1 MKKMGKGDCLSIRFV
16 PYSCHFLVGF
26 PGRRQCLGKLTNL
39 LQEPFPWKFCKTGKY
54 TRYYGTHHPLRK
66 GGVLYTHTLSST
78 SYDSIV
84 QGAIE
89 APVGKDRWEDHE
101 LRRDRLV
108 GFWKQMS
115 RLSRAVDICLNFF
128 FVQLHLSLVLVGS
141 GEMCVCFAFLWDKR
155 KATRKVKRL
164 EWYKVY
170 MELLDCSI
178 HVRMVWGKEYFR
190 AMALNFSSSEQDLLG
205 EYLCHTENWENYSQ
219 EYFYLRYPRK

>member
-1 MKKMGKGDCLSIRFV
+1 M
-16 PYSCHFLVGF
+16 
-26 PGRRQCLGKLTNL
+26 L
-39 LQEPFPWKFCKTGKY
+39 LRPQWEKIG
-54 TRYYGTHHPLRK
+54 
-66 GGVLYTHTLSST
+66 
-78 SYDSIV
+78 
-84 QGAIE
+84 E
-89 APVGKDRWEDHE
+89 EDHE

-205 EYLCHTENWENYSQ
+205 EYLCHTEN
-219 EYFYLRYPRK
+219 